1 METKVVSRSRTPS
14 SSTYMFKA
22 RNNIHLHWKI
32 KIFKWENLLVSL
44 LIVINVHT
52 DAAWKETDKK
62 AGLAWIFSDH
72 TGKFWP
78 KELQQNTSSPLVA
91 EGMAIREALLQAQAF
106 GYSKLLIKSDAQ
118 TIIRAIN
125 GRDSIKEL
133 FGILQ
138 DIHNLSCYLSVSR
151 FCFIPRL
158 DNIAANT
165 LAKRALATTM
175 VT

>member
-1 METKVVSRSRTPS
+1 MQPGRKQIRKRGWLGFFRTIP
-14 SSTYMFKA
+14 
-22 RNNIHLHWKI
+22 
-32 KIFKWENLLVSL
+32 E
-44 LIVINVHT
+44 
-52 DAAWKETDKK
+52 
-62 AGLAWIFSDH
+62 
-72 TGKFWP
+72 KFWP
-78 KELQQNTSSPLVA
+78 KELQQNTSVPSPLVA

-118 TIIRAIN
+118 TIIRASN

-175 VT
+175 VK

>member
-1 METKVVSRSRTPS
+1 M
-14 SSTYMFKA
+14 
-22 RNNIHLHWKI
+22 
-32 KIFKWENLLVSL
+32 VSL

-72 TGKFWP
+72 TGKVLAKGAATEHFVP
-78 KELQQNTSSPLVA
+78 SPLVA

-151 FCFIPRL
+151 VCFIPRL